1 MSSIVVKNF
10 NNADEVRTPDK
21 TKAEVVE
28 LGNVT
33 AMKITLEPGW
43 RWSECIKPV
52 VGTES
57 CQKRHVG
64 MLVSGKMKVVNDD
77 GSEAAVSAGDAYVFE
92 PGHDGWVVGDEPVV
106 GYEFEG
112 STAATYEN
120 SDQFRGVFGLP
131 VSPFFLKE
139 G

>member
-1 MSSIVVKNF
+1 MPSIVVKNF

-33 AMKITLEPGW
+33 AMKITSSPDGGGQNASSLW
-43 RWSECIKPV
+43 L
-52 VGTES
+52 GTES

-77 GSEAAVSAGDAYVFE
+77 GSEAVVSAGDAYVFE
-92 PGHDGWVVGDEPVV
+92 PGHDGWVIGDEPAV

-112 STAATYEN
+112 STAATYAK
-120 SDQFRGVFGLP
+120 S
-131 VSPFFLKE
+131 
-139 G
+139 

>member
-77 GSEAAVSAGDAYVFE
+77 GSEAVVSAGDAYVFE
-92 PGHDGWVVGDEPVV
+92 PGHDGWVVGDEPAV

-112 STAATYEN
+112 STAATYAK
-120 SDQFRGVFGLP
+120 S
-131 VSPFFLKE
+131 
-139 G
+139 

>member
-1 MSSIVVKNF
+1 MPSIVVKNF

-33 AMKITLEPGW
+33 ALKITLEPGW

-57 CQKRHVG
+57 CQKGHVG
-64 MLVSGKMKVVNDD
+64 MLVSGKMKVVNDA
-77 GSEAAVSAGDAYVFE
+77 GSEAVVSAGDAYVFE
-92 PGHDGWVVGDEPVV
+92 PGHDGWVIGDEPAV

-112 STAATYEN
+112 STAATYAK
-120 SDQFRGVFGLP
+120 S
-131 VSPFFLKE
+131 
-139 G
+139 

>member
-1 MSSIVVKNF
+1 MPSIVVKNF

-64 MLVSGKMKVVNDD
+64 MLVSGKMKVVN
-77 GSEAAVSAGDAYVFE
+77 AGDAYVFE
-92 PGHDGWVVGDEPVV
+92 PGHDGWVIGDEPAV

-112 STAATYEN
+112 STAATCAK
-120 SDQFRGVFGLP
+120 S
-131 VSPFFLKE
+131 
-139 G
+139 

>member
-1 MSSIVVKNF
+1 MPSIVVKNF

-77 GSEAAVSAGDAYVFE
+77 GSEAVVNPGDAYVFE
-92 PGHDGWVVGDEPVV
+92 PGHDGWVIGDDLRSVMNLRVPLRQP
-106 GYEFEG
+106 
-112 STAATYEN
+112 TPN
-120 SDQFRGVFGLP
+120 PDQFRESSGSLILP
-131 VSPFFLKE
+131 FS
-139 G
+139 